1 VAVVDAVVV
10 VADDDAEMRAMVAA
24 MLQGYMGAE
33 VVGAEDGEHALRV
46 LGGVAARVLLLDM
59 QMPVLDGPSTLRALR
74 ADPAHRHLPVVAMS
88 AASYEDAARA
98 AGCDDFLRKPFTMDA
113 LLAAVRPHLA
123 ESA

>member
-1 VAVVDAVVV
+1 
-10 VADDDAEMRAMVAA
+10 
-24 MLQGYMGAE
+24 
-33 VVGAEDGEHALRV
+33 
-46 LGGVAARVLLLDM
+46 
-59 QMPVLDGPSTLRALR
+59 
-74 ADPAHRHLPVVAMS
+74 MS